1 MTKTQMMKTSK
12 AIINIDHRGYHGR
25 NRKFTTMLSRA
36 SKMAVTRPQ
45 TCPVKT
51 AMPTASPTVPST
63 R

>member
-45 TCPVKT
+45 TQ
-51 AMPTASPTVPST
+51 
-63 R
+63 